1 MHNRGQAAQAGRRW
15 LCLRYGG
22 RRGCRF
28 AVCLRG
34 RRGRVPGV
42 LTLAAFHEH
51 CKLKNFNRIPR
62 LTFHF
67 VKMLKFKQMLN
78 VWDGSK
84 GVVKHNPAGGDFAL

>member
-1 MHNRGQAAQAGRRW
+1 M
-15 LCLRYGG
+15 
-22 RRGCRF
+22 
-28 AVCLRG
+28 
-34 RRGRVPGV
+34 PDV

-84 GVVKHNPAGGDFAL
+84 GVVKHIPAQPAHTQQSTHPFNLDRKAFKLI